1 MNRSGML
8 AGILLRTALRVH
20 LALAPMLMLARARR
34 VVAAVP
40 AAAGRERKKMMSSST
55 TEVSVVFTAAVV
67 TVSDS
72 CSRGEREDISGAAVG
87 EILKKAGF
95 QIVHTRIV
103 QDDSMQIQN
112 ALVHL
117 ALEVRF
123 IVTTGGTGIA
133 PRDVTPQATEAIC
146 DRLIDGVGE
155 RMRLEGA
162 KKTAFAALSRGV
174 CGVREKT
181 LILNLPGS
189 PSGAVESLESV
200 MDLIPHAL
208 DLLDGKTE
216 HF

>member
-1 MNRSGML
+1 
-8 AGILLRTALRVH
+8 
-20 LALAPMLMLARARR
+20 
-34 VVAAVP
+34 
-40 AAAGRERKKMMSSST
+40 MMSSST
-55 TEVSVVFTAAVV
+55 TEGSVVFTAAVV

-72 CSRGEREDISGAAVG
+72 CSRGEREDISGPAVV
-87 EILKKAGF
+87 EILKKSGF
-95 QIVHTRIV
+95 EIVHTRIV

-133 PRDVTPQATEAIC
+133 PRDVTPEATEAIC

-162 KKTAFAALSRGV
+162 KKTSFAALSRGV

-189 PSGAVESLESV
+189 PGGAVESLEAV
-200 MDLIPHAL
+200 LDLVPHAL
-208 DLLDGKTE
+208 NLLDGKTE
-216 HF
+216 H

>member
-1 MNRSGML
+1 VR
-8 AGILLRTALRVH
+8 
-20 LALAPMLMLARARR
+20 
-34 VVAAVP
+34 VAALPVG
-40 AAAGRERKKMMSSST
+40 GRKRKKMSSSIAEET
-55 TEVSVVFTAAVV
+55 APVVLTAAVV

-72 CSRGEREDISGAAVG
+72 CARGERADLSGPAVA
-87 EILKKAGF
+87 EVLKKSGF
-95 QIVHTRIV
+95 RVVALQIV

-117 ALEVRF
+117 ALEARF
-123 IVTTGGTGIA
+123 IVTTGGTGVA
-133 PRDVTPQATEAIC
+133 PRDVTPEATEAIC

-162 KKTAFAALSRGV
+162 KKTSFAALSRGV
-174 CGVREKT
+174 CGVREKS

-189 PSGAVESLESV
+189 PGGAVESLEAV
-200 MDLIPHAL
+200 LDLIPHAL

>member
-1 MNRSGML
+1 
-8 AGILLRTALRVH
+8 
-20 LALAPMLMLARARR
+20 
-34 VVAAVP
+34 
-40 AAAGRERKKMMSSST
+40 MSSSIADGLS
-55 TEVSVVFTAAVV
+55 ESRSAEGSSSAVLTAAVV

-72 CSRGEREDISGAAVG
+72 CSRGKRVDVSGPAVA
-87 EILKKAGF
+87 EVLKKSGF
-95 QIVHTRIV
+95 RIVATRIV

-117 ALEVRF
+117 AIEVRL

-133 PRDVTPQATEAIC
+133 PRDVTPEATEAIC

-162 KKTAFAALSRGV
+162 KKTALAALSRGV

-189 PSGAVESLESV
+189 PGGAVESLEAV

-208 DLLDGKTE
+208 NLLDGKTE
-216 HF
+216 HS